1 MSTLVVV
8 RKEEEICIASETL
21 TTFGSTKFSE
31 KYNRY
36 SNKIFKWGENF
47 IGLIG
52 YSVHN
57 MVLESLILN
66 TKEVPILHS
75 KTDIF
80 EFFRQLHPKLKQ
92 EYFLKPFEDE
102 DDPYESSRME
112 VIIANPSGIYG
123 VLSLRE
129 VHEYTRFWAFGS
141 GRRYALGAMY
151 ALYEKEGF
159 AARVIAEA
167 GVKAGIEFD
176 DGSSGEVQFQDLKLD
191 PKFK

>member
-8 RKEEEICIASETL
+8 RKEAEICIASETL

-31 KYNRY
+31 RYNRY
-36 SNKIFKWGENF
+36 ANKIFQWGENY

-57 MVLESLILN
+57 MVLESLILH
-66 TKEVPILHS
+66 TKEVPVLES
-75 KTDIF
+75 KMDIF
-80 EFFRQLHPKLKQ
+80 EYFRQLHPKLKQ
-92 EYFLKPFEDE
+92 EYFLKPFEDD

-141 GRRYALGAMY
+141 GRRYALGAMH
-151 ALYEKEGF
+151 ALYDRPTSAQE
-159 AARVIAEA
+159 IAEA
-167 GVKAGIEFD
+167 GVMAGIEFD
-176 DGSSGEVQFQDLKLD
+176 DGSSGEVQFKNLKLRAE
-191 PKFK
+191 